1 MTGGRE
7 ARVILTAVFDEIRKS
22 VGSGSAMHPRLSV
35 QRKDASQAEVVVTS
49 LVKHGGTWTEDR
61 TRPPMLVPLTLLG
74 CRVTVEELVIGDA
87 YSGTEYEVA
96 EPRPTHGGPL
106 LRTLVLQEA
115 DLAKEAMKAGGE
127 LPFEAMKVPQL
138 KEELAARDAKRSGLK
153 AALQRRLHGLLVQA
167 AILSRGEL

>member
-7 ARVILTAVFDEIRKS
+7 ARVILTAVFDRGPRHHRCRK
-22 VGSGSAMHPRLSV
+22 GLP
-35 QRKDASQAEVVVTS
+35 TS

-106 LRTLVLQEA
+106 LRTLVL
-115 DLAKEAMKAGGE
+115 
-127 LPFEAMKVPQL
+127 
-138 KEELAARDAKRSGLK
+138 
-153 AALQRRLHGLLVQA
+153 
-167 AILSRGEL
+167 LSLIHI